1 MSMQEKPVVSVLPD
15 GGKYWTHDFEDFSAM
30 VYVPAGDPSAEVI
43 NYGFR
48 APYLLVFGEPDRSIG
63 DAVDFAERRGL
74 ADIARSCS
82 SSVVFVV
89 PRCEG
94 GWQAAPDDLFQ
105 AVAAESKIG
114 QYYEDGY
121 IINYKFRTKDF
132 IGTAIRGSLFR
143 TVLYGFGASADYIAR
158 CSAPGYSRRFR
169 REQRRGQRSP
179 ARVLRLADD
188 PRQSGLPGR
197 LCGFLGPDEALVRC
211 SFPGGGS
218 SRPGDDGRD
227 LYY

>member
-15 GGKYWTHDFEDFSAM
+15 GGKYWTHDFEQFSAL
-30 VYVPAGDPSAEVI
+30 VYVPAGDPRAEVI

-94 GWQAAPDDLFQ
+94 GWQAA
-105 AVAAESKIG
+105 
-114 QYYEDGY
+114 
-121 IINYKFRTKDF
+121 FRRSPRKARSAS
-132 IGTAIRGSLFR
+132 IMKTAISS
-143 TVLYGFGASADYIAR
+143 TTNS
-158 CSAPGYSRRFR
+158 
-169 REQRRGQRSP
+169 GQRISSVP
-179 ARVLRLADD
+179 PSAV
-188 PRQSGLPGR
+188 PFSGLSCTDSVHQRIISPGT
-197 LCGFLGPDEALVRC
+197 V
-211 SFPGGGS
+211 
-218 SRPGDDGRD
+218 
-227 LYY
+227 

>member
-1 MSMQEKPVVSVLPD
+1 MEDFPMSMQEKPVVSVLPD
-15 GGKYWTHDFEDFSAM
+15 GGKYWTHDFEQFSAL
-30 VYVPAGDPSAEVI
+30 VYVPAGDPRAEVI

-158 CSAPGYSRRFR
+158 YCLKTLQGEYLWGSGEITPMAVTLENLSVIPDPERRDIPVVSVGNSEEVNEPFAP
-169 REQRRGQRSP
+169 P
-179 ARVLRLADD
+179 AT
-188 PRQSGLPGR
+188 G
-197 LCGFLGPDEALVRC
+197 
-211 SFPGGGS
+211 
-218 SRPGDDGRD
+218 
-227 LYY
+227 